1 MFLLDTITL
10 DVAPR
15 RSLSSLGT
23 PVDGEGSPWTPGP
36 HLLLFSC
43 SDQPMND
50 RVEPQDIVIAR
61 PAPAKKLTARL
72 FEASHLRVI
81 KQIKPFVPKPL

>member
-1 MFLLDTITL
+1 MN
-10 DVAPR
+10 
-15 RSLSSLGT
+15 
-23 PVDGEGSPWTPGP
+23 
-36 HLLLFSC
+36 
-43 SDQPMND
+43 ND